1 MPLEVWQD
9 VVGRGQG
16 VRRALEVPNQGKGE
30 PAVTTA
36 VTEVREHGHPHEEED
51 REHLEE
57 MCVPPTR
64 RLGPK
69 KKTCSPP
76 CRGGGGGCGP
86 IRFLDCCRISSFVY
100 FFWV

>member
-1 MPLEVWQD
+1 MPLDIRRD

-16 VRRALEVPNQGKGE
+16 VRRVLEVPHQGKGE

-57 MCVPPTR
+57 MCVPPTH
-64 RLGPK
+64 RLCPK
-69 KKTCSPP
+69 RKKIWNDTAPM
-76 CRGGGGGCGP
+76 RK
-86 IRFLDCCRISSFVY
+86 REA
-100 FFWV
+100 